1 MSSSGGTQRGH
12 GIILC
17 ALDAQADATPS
28 YADLL
33 RISGF
38 SVTVASGASKV
49 LEAIHIEPP
58 VCLVV
63 PYSDAPD
70 IAEKLLHELKSDHA
84 YGHLPVVLLLSQAHA
99 ETMNWEDVPGD
110 DYIVLPASSQEVGS
124 RLRLCIERSSRD
136 LDANPLTGLPGNLT
150 IMREAERHL
159 ASGQPFALGYVDLDN
174 FKPYNDK
181 YGFSRGDEVLRMTAR
196 VVVNAVRSLRNP
208 DTYVGHVGG
217 DDFVFLAPS
226 ELAEMA
232 ASAIVRDF
240 DQVIPNF
247 YDNEDRRAGMILSV
261 DRQGVEKHF
270 QLIGCSIAII
280 DTSISVVRHVG
291 ELSARAAEVKKFA
304 KATAG
309 STYLIDRRR

>member
-1 MSSSGGTQRGH
+1 MSNNGGGQRGH

-17 ALDAQADATPS
+17 ALDAQADASPT

-33 RISGF
+33 RAAGF

-58 VCLVV
+58 ACLVV

-70 IAEKLLHELKSDHA
+70 VAELLLHELKSDHA
-84 YGHLPVVLLLSQAHA
+84 YGHLPVVFLLSEAHA
-99 ETMNWEDVPGD
+99 ESMVWEKVPGD
-110 DYIVLPASSQEVGS
+110 DYVVLPASAEQVSS

-150 IMREAERHL
+150 IMREAERRL

-196 VVVNAVRSLRNP
+196 VVVNAVRSLKNP

-226 ELAEMA
+226 ELAETA
-232 ASAIVRDF
+232 ASGIVRDF

-247 YDNEDRRAGMILSV
+247 YDSEDRRAGMILSV

-270 QLIGCSIAII
+270 QLVGCSIAII
-280 DTSISVVRHVG
+280 DTAISVIRHVG

-304 KATAG
+304 KAATG
-309 STYLIDRRR
+309 STYLVDRRR